1 MIKIRKY
8 IRETYTVIAERKE
21 TLFFDS
27 INVFIKE
34 PLPEEISL
42 NSVLRQIEQ
51 IIPKHMV
58 DNIEAVY
65 VGQFKEFEK
74 RSTNA
79 FYLDGALY
87 ISNDQDDDAD
97 MVDDIVHE
105 IAHAAEEKY
114 GSEIYGDDK
123 LQQEF
128 LLKRKKLAE
137 ILKAYGYYDDAH
149 DFMSVEYDQG
159 LDDFLYN
166 QIGYDKL
173 QFFTLGLFPSN
184 YSITS
189 LREYFGIG
197 FEKYF
202 LGEKEDLASVSPT
215 LYKKIKEIDFLEES

>member
-1 MIKIRKY
+1 
-8 IRETYTVIAERKE
+8 
-21 TLFFDS
+21 
-27 INVFIKE
+27 
-34 PLPEEISL
+34 
-42 NSVLRQIEQ
+42 
-51 IIPKHMV
+51 MV
-58 DNIEAVY
+58 DNIETVY

-87 ISNDQDDDAD
+87 ISSDQDDDAD

-114 GSEIYGDDK
+114 GSEIYSDGK

-137 ILKAYGYYDDAH
+137 MLKAYGYYDGAH